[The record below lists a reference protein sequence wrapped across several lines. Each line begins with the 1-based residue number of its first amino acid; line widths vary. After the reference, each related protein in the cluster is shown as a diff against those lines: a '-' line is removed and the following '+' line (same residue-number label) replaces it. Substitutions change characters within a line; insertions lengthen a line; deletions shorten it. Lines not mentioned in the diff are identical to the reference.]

1 MTPVTTLA
9 SQKRGSDPYGMK
21 VQFCPKNPVTT
32 VRTREDGRE
41 AGQNLHHLV
50 QPGRGGREVGV
61 NHVRAELA
69 ERVELVGHA
78 KDVVVNVLE
87 VRALADLSQVAGVAA
102 HKDLKHVALQRD
114 GLTEL
119 QQISFDE
126 EELAERCVRAVQ
138 VRAGLL

>member
-1 MTPVTTLA
+1 MD
-9 SQKRGSDPYGMK
+9 SQNSGSDPYGMK
-21 VQFCPKNPVTT
+21 VQFWPKKPVTT
-32 VRTREDGRE
+32 VRTGSTV
-41 AGQNLHHLV
+41 AMLVNTFITSV
-50 QPGRGGREVGV
+50 QPVRGGREVGV
-61 NHVRAELA
+61 DHVRAELA
-69 ERVELVGHA
+69 ERVGLVGHA

-102 HKDLKHVALQRD
+102 QQDLKHVALQRD